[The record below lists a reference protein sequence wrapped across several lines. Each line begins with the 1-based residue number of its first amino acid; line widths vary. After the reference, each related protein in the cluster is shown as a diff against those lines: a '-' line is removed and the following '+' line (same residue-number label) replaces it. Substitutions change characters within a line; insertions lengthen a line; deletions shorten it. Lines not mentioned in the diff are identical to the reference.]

1 MGPTQG
7 SIFTYCRLAISVQYS
22 SGIGTGHVKH
32 GQRVLTKFCARC
44 DMIAGDTQHP
54 RNNLI
59 LHLAPRARKKWT
71 KQYGDK
77 LMDARGSI
85 MQVSI

>member
-1 MGPTQG
+1 
-7 SIFTYCRLAISVQYS
+7 
-22 SGIGTGHVKH
+22 
-32 GQRVLTKFCARC
+32 
-44 DMIAGDTQHP
+44 MIAGDTQHP

-59 LHLAPRARKKWT
+59 LHLAPRAREKWT

-85 MQVSI
+85 TICSV

>member
-1 MGPTQG
+1 
-7 SIFTYCRLAISVQYS
+7 
-22 SGIGTGHVKH
+22 
-32 GQRVLTKFCARC
+32 
-44 DMIAGDTQHP
+44 MIAGDTQHP

-71 KQYGDK
+71 EQYGDK

>member
-1 MGPTQG
+1 
-7 SIFTYCRLAISVQYS
+7 
-22 SGIGTGHVKH
+22 
-32 GQRVLTKFCARC
+32 
-44 DMIAGDTQHP
+44 MIAGDTQHP

-59 LHLAPRARKKWT
+59 LHFAPRAREKWT

-85 MQVSI
+85 TICFV

>member
-1 MGPTQG
+1 MT
-7 SIFTYCRLAISVQYS
+7 
-22 SGIGTGHVKH
+22 
-32 GQRVLTKFCARC
+32 
-44 DMIAGDTQHP
+44 AGDTQHP

-59 LHLAPRARKKWT
+59 LHLAPRAREKWT

-85 MQVSI
+85 TMFCLIFSLIQLRSYGLILLWYIRL